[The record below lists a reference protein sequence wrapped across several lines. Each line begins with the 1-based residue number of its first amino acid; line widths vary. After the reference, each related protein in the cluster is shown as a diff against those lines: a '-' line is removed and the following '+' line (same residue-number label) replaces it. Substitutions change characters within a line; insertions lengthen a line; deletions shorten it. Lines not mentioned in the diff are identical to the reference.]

1 MLEKDHEKCTNILME
16 AGADVNGSEYTPL
29 ATACEWGLLNGVNT
43 LVAAGA
49 DVNERDKGETQ
60 LIKASR
66 SCHYQCVKA
75 LIDAGADVNL
85 SDSLGFTPL
94 MAVFSSGW

>member
-1 MLEKDHEKCTNILME
+1 MLEKDYEKCTRILME
-16 AGADVNGSEYTPL
+16 AGADVNGSEHTPL

-49 DVNERDKGETQ
+49 DVNKRDNGETQ

-66 SCHYQCVKA
+66 SCHYLCVKT
-75 LIDAGADVNL
+75 LIAAGADVNL